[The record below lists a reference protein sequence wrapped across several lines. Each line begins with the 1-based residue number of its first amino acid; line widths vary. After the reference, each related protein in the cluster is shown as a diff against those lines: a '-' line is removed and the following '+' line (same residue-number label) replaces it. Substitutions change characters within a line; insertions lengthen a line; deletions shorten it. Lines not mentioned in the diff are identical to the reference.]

1 MKSAAPHTGRVFS
14 ICLAH
19 LLNDWYMNYL
29 QSLLPFM
36 LAAGLGVSRGAFLI
50 SAFTITSSLL
60 QPVSGYLVDQRNQR
74 WLVYAGTL
82 WMAVLLGLVGIIK
95 DYSLMVFTVALA
107 GLGTAAFHPQAS
119 AMITAVSGDRRGF
132 FQALFITSGN
142 MGWALTPPLVVP
154 FVQSYGLE
162 LTPVLMLPGVLTAVL
177 LWFRAPTVQAGP
189 RTPPPP
195 LWPTLRPVWP
205 ELTKVVL
212 VVACRSLAY
221 FSLVAFLPLYL
232 QHENISLLTG
242 SRLLFLMLA
251 SGAMGGMVGGYLSD
265 LFGRKVV
272 IVTSLMAAS
281 PLFHLFLGTGGALS
295 YLFLALAG
303 AALLASFSVTIVVAQ
318 EAVYKNAAMAA
329 GLMLG
334 FGIGVGGLGVGLMGL
349 LVEHMGIRYAIHL
362 IIWMPLLA
370 GLLGLTIKGK
380 KSSASC
386 PQMADMVVAAGS
398 PGLAGGCAP
407 EVARRSPSPETN
419 E

>member
-1 MKSAAPHTGRVFS
+1 VFS

-82 WMAVLLGLVGIIK
+82 WMAVLLGLVGVIK

-119 AMITAVSGDRRGF
+119 AMITAMSGERRGF

-154 FVQSYGLE
+154 FVQAYGLE
-162 LTPVLMLPGVLTAVL
+162 LTPVLMLPGVLPAVL
-177 LWFRAPTVQAGP
+177 LWFHAPTVQAGP
-189 RTPPPP
+189 GTPPPP
-195 LWPTLRPVWP
+195 LWPTLRPVWA

-281 PLFHLFLGTGGALS
+281 PLFHLFLGTGGLMS
-295 YLFLALAG
+295 YLLLALAG

-380 KSSASC
+380 QSSASC
-386 PQMADMVVAAGS
+386 PQMADTVVAAGS
-398 PGLAGGCAP
+398 PECAGGCAP
-407 EVARRSPSPETN
+407 EVTRRSPSPDTN